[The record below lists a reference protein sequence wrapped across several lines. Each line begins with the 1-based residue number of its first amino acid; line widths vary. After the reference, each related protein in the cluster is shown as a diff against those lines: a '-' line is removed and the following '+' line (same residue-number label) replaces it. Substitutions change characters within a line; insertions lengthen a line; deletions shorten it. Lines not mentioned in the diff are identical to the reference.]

1 VGRSPLLFQPP
12 PLERVE
18 ELRTVI
24 LHRSRF
30 FPLQHRDVY
39 SLNPGHGTLLLDY
52 SIRIPTCSMGT
63 VRSNH
68 NRHMSPLHSNVHSS
82 GMRVRQLQS
91 LQPARIVF

>member
-1 VGRSPLLFQPP
+1 VGRSPLLFQPS

-30 FPLQHRDVY
+30 FPLRHRDVY
-39 SLNPGHGTLLLDY
+39 SLNLRRGTLLIDY
-52 SIRIPTCSMGT
+52 SIRIPSCSTGT

-68 NRHMSPLHSNVHSS
+68 NRHMSPLHSIIHS
-82 GMRVRQLQS
+82 M
-91 LQPARIVF
+91 